1 MTVPARVSL
10 FVYQCRLAASVTKCR
25 MRDLIFVT
33 FTSNDVIGIYH
44 GSFQVMS
51 ENLPEIIQ
59 AGRSL
64 NPYRTNVENRVS
76 S

>member
-1 MTVPARVSL
+1 ML
-10 FVYQCRLAASVTKCR
+10 
-25 MRDLIFVT
+25 VT

-51 ENLPEIIQ
+51 ENLSEIIR

-64 NPYRTNVENRVS
+64 NGEIPPCTCQNRIGRHN
-76 S
+76 